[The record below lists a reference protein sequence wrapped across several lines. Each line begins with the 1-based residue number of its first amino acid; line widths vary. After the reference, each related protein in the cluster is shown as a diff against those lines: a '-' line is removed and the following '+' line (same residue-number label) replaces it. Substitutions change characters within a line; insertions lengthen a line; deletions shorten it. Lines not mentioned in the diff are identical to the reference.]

1 MLDTMKKNYLALPL
15 PTAAAEWV
23 RKTDFNRTNNDRVE
37 DLHLKLVNDPKRS
50 AKYLDALRA
59 VTDTEALE
67 GSLAIDNAD
76 AARMIRDAAT
86 EAGDHVIAKLKL
98 KAVVIHLNVVLKRY
112 GMSRAERRQMID
124 GQHVPSEN
132 GQE

>member
-1 MLDTMKKNYLALPL
+1 MLDTTKRNYVARPL
-15 PTAAAEWV
+15 PTDIADWV

-50 AKYLDALRA
+50 AKYIETLKA

-76 AARMIRDAAT
+76 AARMLRDAAT
-86 EAGDHVIAKLKL
+86 EAGDHVIARLKL
-98 KAVVIHLNVVLKRY
+98 KAIVIHLNVVLKRY
-112 GMSRAERRQMID
+112 GQSRAERRQLI
-124 GQHVPSEN
+124 GGEYIASEN